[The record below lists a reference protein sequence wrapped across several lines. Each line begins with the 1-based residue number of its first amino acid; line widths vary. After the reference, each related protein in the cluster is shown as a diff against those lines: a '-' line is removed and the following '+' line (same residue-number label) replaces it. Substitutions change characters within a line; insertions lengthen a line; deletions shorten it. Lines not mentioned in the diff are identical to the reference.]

1 MMEKEDGRKLPRPCS
16 FNCNRKTWCSSLSN
30 SRCYLSTAQD
40 LPQHTARSCSSSP
53 SYTHM
58 ALQTTS
64 GTSIPFVWEYGG
76 QSVPGMHGTIGALS
90 LNLQNSLSFGRV
102 RSLLCN
108 PNGRVSQIQM
118 MKEPET
124 MMQMCWWT
132 SRNLAS
138 KTALCLAG
146 LPHPWGGQGGCGY
159 SGLAKG
165 ACPCLCN
172 CND

>member
-118 MKEPET
+118 MKEP
-124 MMQMCWWT
+124 
-132 SRNLAS
+132 RN
-138 KTALCLAG
+138 
-146 LPHPWGGQGGCGY
+146 PRPWCKCADEHHAIWLQKHLWVWPGFHIHGGDREDV
-159 SGLAKG
+159 ATVV
-165 ACPCLCN
+165 
-172 CND
+172 